1 VERHAGFH
9 RLGVAALAS
18 LALAACQA
26 PPENSIP
33 PSAERVAEEGE
44 GLQIALLAGGCFWGI
59 EGIFSHTKG
68 VTGAVTG
75 YHGGSADT
83 ATYEL
88 SNTGTTGHAETVRIT
103 YDPAQIRYDEILRI
117 FFTVGI
123 DPTQANGQGPDI
135 GDQYRAAIIPLS
147 AEQREVA
154 TSFVRQMDASG
165 NWDDPIAVKVED
177 HMKFYPAEDNHQDW
191 IPRNPVIA
199 RAKAKEIEMIDKLEA
214 KFPSHYRDQFLRDF
228 NS

>member
-1 VERHAGFH
+1 MERGPGLH
-9 RLGVAALAS
+9 RLAAAALAS
-18 LALAACQA
+18 LALAACQS
-26 PPENSIP
+26 PPENPIAP
-33 PSAERVAEEGE
+33 TAERVADEAA
-44 GLQIALLAGGCFWGI
+44 GLQTALLAGGCFWGI
-59 EGIFSHTKG
+59 EGIYSHTKG

-75 YHGGSADT
+75 YHGGSAET
-83 ATYEL
+83 ATYKQ

-135 GDQYRAAIIPLS
+135 GDQYRAAIIPLNE
-147 AEQREVA
+147 EQRAVA

-165 NWDDPIAVKVED
+165 NWSEPIAVKIED
-177 HMKFYPAEDNHQDW
+177 HMQFYPAEAEHQDW
-191 IPRNPVIA
+191 IPRNPLIA

-214 KFPSHYRDQFLRDF
+214 KFPSFYRDDFLRDF
-228 NS
+228 EG